1 MLDGNF
7 PRLQISRLHLSDQV
21 KVLVERET
29 KLLTRI
35 TNLDFHLPFQSK
47 TKEAVITVL
56 VPKRFYISSFVVVLF
71 RVPPPSTRSAYL
83 SLDVD
88 L

>member
-56 VPKRFYISSFVVVLF
+56 VPKRFYISSFVVVSF

>member
-29 KLLTRI
+29 KLLTLI

>member
-21 KVLVERET
+21 KVLVETET
-29 KLLTRI
+29 KLLTLI